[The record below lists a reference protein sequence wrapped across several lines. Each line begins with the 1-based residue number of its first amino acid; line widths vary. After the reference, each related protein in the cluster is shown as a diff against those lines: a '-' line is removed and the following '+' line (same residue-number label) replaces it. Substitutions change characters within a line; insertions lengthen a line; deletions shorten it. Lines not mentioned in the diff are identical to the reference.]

1 VMLKEIC
8 AYLQSQGAGTLE
20 TNLFWGLMPDQP
32 DNCIALFEYAGSPPD
47 LHWNG
52 EYPGLQV
59 RVRDTSY
66 AAARTKIGE
75 IMTALHGLY
84 EQTLGSGDGDEAGN
98 GNGNGDEGNG
108 NGNGNGDEGNG
119 NGNGDPVDPMPAPVT
134 GTRYLLIKARG
145 SPEVLKRDASNRI
158 EFFINFEIIKER
170 D

>member
-1 VMLKEIC
+1 MLREIG
-8 AYLQSQGAGTLE
+8 AYLATKSIGTVG
-20 TNLFWGLMPDQP
+20 TNIFLGLMPDQP

-59 RVRDTSY
+59 RVRNTSY
-66 AAARTKIGE
+66 AAARSKIGE

-84 EQTLGSGDGDEAGN
+84 EQTLGGGDGDEGD
-98 GNGNGDEGNG
+98 GDGGSGDEGG
-108 NGNGNGDEGNG
+108 EEE
-119 NGNGDPVDPMPAPVT
+119 PTPET

-145 SPEVLKRDASNRI
+145 SPEILKRDNNNRV
-158 EFFINFEIIKER
+158 ELFVNFEIIKER

>member
-1 VMLKEIC
+1 MLTEIG
-8 AYLQSQGAGTLE
+8 AYLATQNVGTVGTDIFL
-20 TNLFWGLMPDQP
+20 GLMPDQP

-59 RVRDTSY
+59 RVRNKSF

-75 IMTALHGLY
+75 AMTALHGLH
-84 EQTLGSGDGDEAGN
+84 EQTLS
-98 GNGNGDEGNG
+98 
-108 NGNGNGDEGNG
+108 
-119 NGNGDPVDPMPAPVT
+119 

-145 SPEVLKRDASNRI
+145 SPEVLKRDANNRV
-158 EFFINFEIIKER
+158 ELFVNFEIIKER

>member
-1 VMLKEIC
+1 MLSDIGN
-8 AYLQSQGAGTLE
+8 YLQAQGIGTLG
-20 TNLFWGLMPDQP
+20 TNIFLGLMPDEP

-59 RVRDTSY
+59 RVRNKSY

-75 IMTALHGLY
+75 AMTALHGLH
-84 EQTLGSGDGDEAGN
+84 EQTLS
-98 GNGNGDEGNG
+98 
-108 NGNGNGDEGNG
+108 
-119 NGNGDPVDPMPAPVT
+119 

-145 SPEVLKRDASNRI
+145 SPEILKRDNNNRV
-158 EFFINFEIIKER
+158 ELFVNFEIIKER

>member
-1 VMLKEIC
+1 MLNDIGT
-8 AYLQSQGAGTLE
+8 YLQAQGVGTVE
-20 TNLFWGLMPDQP
+20 TDIFLGLMPDQP

-59 RVRDTSY
+59 RVRNKSY

-75 IMTALHGLY
+75 VINKLHGLH
-84 EQTLGSGDGDEAGN
+84 EQTLS
-98 GNGNGDEGNG
+98 
-108 NGNGNGDEGNG
+108 
-119 NGNGDPVDPMPAPVT
+119 

-145 SPEVLKRDASNRI
+145 SPEVLKRDNNNRVVL
-158 EFFINFEIIKER
+158 FVNFDIIKER